1 MLFNSIFFLGTANRS
16 SFINQFVVVVVVVV
30 QWKAARCRIHLGPAM
45 ILYGRAKVLR
55 GVKALQ
61 TRKNLLMVL
70 KTYSCKDLQAVL
82 KIFNGNVVVVVVVT

>member
-1 MLFNSIFFLGTANRS
+1 
-16 SFINQFVVVVVVVV
+16 
-30 QWKAARCRIHLGPAM
+30 M